1 MAAAVLG
8 DTIYL
13 FGGVDH
19 NSFFEVGRS
28 CV

>member
-8 DTIYL
+8 DAIYL

-19 NSFFEVGRS
+19 NSFFEVGS
-28 CV
+28 